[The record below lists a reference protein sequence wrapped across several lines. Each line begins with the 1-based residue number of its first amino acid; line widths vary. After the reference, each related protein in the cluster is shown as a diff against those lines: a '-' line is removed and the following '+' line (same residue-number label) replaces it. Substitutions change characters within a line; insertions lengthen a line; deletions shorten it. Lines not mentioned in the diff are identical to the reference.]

1 MGPSISVCRTSQ
13 IKLDRFST
21 FFIDLS
27 SITRRSRWR
36 RTSQAFTDYVAKPDY
51 PPIGFYRAYPGVA
64 VQDLKAL
71 LADAKVG
78 ATSS

>member
-1 MGPSISVCRTSQ
+1 MQDFTDKIGPIFDV
-13 IKLDRFST
+13 LYRFV
-21 FFIDLS
+21 IDHPP
-27 SITRRSRWR
+27 IPVAQNV
-36 RTSQAFTDYVAKPDY
+36 QAFTDYVAKLDY